1 MLSLNLPRVIL
12 ADEHRS
18 GKVPSGVLIASA
30 LKELG
35 YKIKLFVGNADEL
48 TIRSLQVICNQPVT
62 LLDPTLC
69 DDQANLRWLFES
81 VASPDC
87 INLVLANL
95 GGRILEDAPF
105 KVPKECVL
113 LSDWLDCD
121 VVPIIYSDASSMLT
135 VRAVAEVLRQLEDGG
150 RPVRALLFRSIL
162 NNREYELV
170 DREAGRAFTAFS
182 IGSMPRVVERDSPS
196 LLQLCADSAAQVV
209 LPVRS
214 AARQLLGMNQMVRW
228 ALISAIAQA
237 APTWQH
243 QPRLCDA
250 ITDSGKVNIAV
261 VKHPALSI
269 AGDGT
274 EHLLRVLGCNV
285 VDIPLVGSITHSV
298 PIHGVYLPHG
308 LAYMVLPKFFANIY
322 LKTMLTRG
330 STGESFLFAEGG
342 SSAVLGDK
350 ITLPEGQGE
359 GRGFGILPF
368 NSVYRRATFGNLKK
382 MMATKRKANPLIA
395 ASRESVFGYGS
406 DSYSIE
412 ASGEDDECWETT
424 NASDSKKTLLD
435 GWCKDRILASS
446 MRVEPWS
453 APNLFRRWLEG

>member
-1 MLSLNLPRVIL
+1 MSLNLPRLIL

-69 DDQANLRWLFES
+69 GGQANLRWLFES
-81 VASPDC
+81 AASPDC

-105 KVPKECVL
+105 KVPKECAL
-113 LSDWLDCD
+113 LSDWLNCD
-121 VVPIIYSDASSMLT
+121 VVPIIYSDASSTLT
-135 VRAVAEVLRQLEDGG
+135 VRSVAAVIRQIEDGG
-150 RPVRALLFRSIL
+150 KPVRAILFRAIL

-170 DREAGRAFTAFS
+170 DREARRIFTAFS
-182 IGSMPRVVERDSPS
+182 VGSMPRVVERDSPS
-196 LLQLCADSAAQVV
+196 LLQLCSDSAAQVA

-214 AARQLLGMNQMVRW
+214 AAKQLVSMNQMVNW
-228 ALISAIAQA
+228 ALFSAMAQA
-237 APTWQH
+237 APVWPR

-261 VKHPALSI
+261 VKHPVLSI
-269 AGDGT
+269 SGDGT

-308 LAYMVLPKFFANIY
+308 LAYIALPKFFSNIY
-322 LKTMLTRG
+322 LKTMLARG
-330 STGESFLFAEGG
+330 STGGAFLFAEGG
-342 SSAVLGDK
+342 SSAVLGDR
-350 ITLPEGQGE
+350 IILPEGQGE

-368 NSVYRRATFGNLKK
+368 NSIYKRATFGSIKK
-382 MMATKRKANPLIA
+382 LEASKRKDNPLLTG
-395 ASRESVFGYGS
+395 SRERVMGYAS
-406 DSYSIE
+406 DSYSMV
-412 ASGEDDECWETT
+412 ASEEEDECWTT
-424 NASDSKKTLLD
+424 VDALDHKKTSRD
-435 GWCKDRILASS
+435 GWSKDRILAAS

-453 APNLFRRWLEG
+453 APDLFRRWLEG